1 MRIITMNSETNLLRQ
16 IHPSFVQN
24 GKVTSQAFHPTPKDE
39 NKLSVYDGG
48 QISCEGSWKHYTND
62 LGLQSDGTQII
73 MYKECTEKGLAVIP
87 DPEAFKEHVLID
99 FSGLSNGQKKS
110 KAKFLRNAAE
120 KRGWCY
126 EV

>member
-1 MRIITMNSETNLLRQ
+1 MIMNNDTHLLRQ
-16 IHPSFVQN
+16 IHPSFVQH

-39 NKLSVYDGG
+39 NKLSVYDGD
-48 QISCEGSWKHYTND
+48 QITCEDSWKHYANE
-62 LGLQSDGTQII
+62 LNLQSVGTQVILFG
-73 MYKECTEKGLAVIP
+73 ECIEKDLIVTP
-87 DPEAFKEHVLID
+87 DPKAFKEHVLID

>member
-1 MRIITMNSETNLLRQ
+1 MNENTSLLRQ
-16 IHPSFVQN
+16 IHPSFEQN

-39 NKLSVYDGG
+39 NMLSTYDGD
-48 QISCEGSWKHYTND
+48 QISCEDSWEHYTKD
-62 LGLQSDGTQII
+62 LKLQSVGTQTILH
-73 MYKECTEKGLAVIP
+73 KECTEKGLPVLP
-87 DPEAFKEHVLID
+87 DTEAFKEHVLID

-110 KAKFLRNAAE
+110 KAKFLRNTAE

>member
-1 MRIITMNSETNLLRQ
+1 MTMNNKTNLLRQ

-39 NKLSVYDGG
+39 NKLSVYDGD
-48 QISCEGSWKHYTND
+48 QITCEDSWNHYIND
-62 LGLQSDGTQII
+62 LELVSVGTQII
-73 MYKECTEKGLAVIP
+73 LHYECTEKDLTIIP

-99 FSGLSNGQKKS
+99 FSGFSNGQKKS
-110 KAKFLRNAAE
+110 KSKFLRNAAE